1 MTETTCTG
9 ERELWKRKHWPRIEA
24 VLKPTLAAVFFLSIA
39 LASPWPVLIYPLIC
53 GLATALFKPEESA
66 AAKRFRA
73 ACEKHDRRVAA
84 AEQSLRQA
92 AINYMGGNSN
102 T

>member
-1 MTETTCTG
+1 MTETTATS

-24 VLKPTLAAVFFLSIA
+24 VLKPTLAAAFFLSIA
-39 LASPWPVLIYPLIC
+39 LASPWPVLSFPLIC
-53 GLATALFKPEESA
+53 GLAAALLKPEESA

-73 ACEKHDRRVAA
+73 ACERHDRRIAA
-84 AEQSLRQA
+84 AERSLRDA
-92 AINYMGGNSN
+92 AVSYVGGNGN